1 MANKKKDI
9 KTTPSSSKKAIP
21 KRRGRPKKRGRKP
34 ARKRTPKK
42 PKQRRKGGSSEYFKV
57 YKRLKKYFSEKK
69 IIFKDDKLRLYATL
83 VFNEIKERYKSKKS
97 DRFRVTS
104 AILEDFFGQ
113 SDRILKKIFSKL
125 GVPFSQENFL
135 FWMLPSEINDL
146 DDDTYVEI
154 DLEFIGEKDWEIG
167 KASEINTS
175 FIIRRIN
182 VWISKNPVK
191 LPDKYLWF
199 TLEKT
204 ADGYYLKLIFDSD
217 LNEEQR
223 GEPAPE
229 MPRVEKREE
238 PKKEEKPKE
247 EEAEKTEKV
256 RKAKAEADKAEE
268 EKKEAEIK
276 KLKTMLDTLYGEL
289 KDVINII
296 KEKKKAKLKT
306 DRQEKKVEEIEDEID
321 DVENRIKKLK

>member
-1 MANKKKDI
+1 MAKKKNI
-9 KTTPSSSKKAIP
+9 TTSSNKKAIP
-21 KRRGRPKKRGRKP
+21 KRRGRPKKRGRKT
-34 ARKRTPKK
+34 ARKRPSKK

-57 YKRLKKYFSEKK
+57 YKRLKQYFSEKK
-69 IIFKDDKLRLYATL
+69 IIFKEDRLRLYATL
-83 VFNEIKERYKSKKS
+83 VFNEIKARYKSKKS
-97 DRFRVTS
+97 EKFRVTS

-113 SDRILKKIFSKL
+113 SDRVLKKIFSKL

-146 DDDTYVEI
+146 DDDAYVEI
-154 DLEFIGEKDWEIG
+154 DLDFIGDKDWEIG

-182 VWISKNPVK
+182 IWIQKNPVK

-199 TLEKT
+199 TAEETK
-204 ADGYYLKLIFDSD
+204 DGYYFKLIFDKD

-223 GEPAPE
+223 GVPAPG
-229 MPRVEKREE
+229 MPPREE
-238 PKKEEKPKE
+238 KEKEKPKE
-247 EEAEKTEKV
+247 EPKAKEDEQEKTEKV

-276 KLKTMLDTLYGEL
+276 KLKVMLETLYAEL
-289 KDVINII
+289 KEVINII

-306 DRQEKKVEEIEDEID
+306 DRQEKKMDEIENEID